1 MYGGSG
7 LCVLRDVAL
16 VARPEKNRF
25 LVAHSADVDK
35 NLEFFNNK
43 FHKKEHRRGTD
54 RQTAINIKRFLKTWD
69 NTAKRFSW
77 SSQCIH

>member
-54 RQTAINIKRFLKTWD
+54 RQTAINIKKIFKNLGQYCKT
-69 NTAKRFSW
+69 F
-77 SSQCIH
+77 

>member
-35 NLEFFNNK
+35 NLEFFNNNFSQK
-43 FHKKEHRRGTD
+43 GTQKGD
-54 RQTAINIKRFLKTWD
+54 R
-69 NTAKRFSW
+69 
-77 SSQCIH
+77 